1 MSAFQIFPRLEPAEL
16 EERFRLE
23 MLVRDKIQVI
33 VAIVL
38 VLVAASAFI
47 VLELWLLP
55 SSSALYIS
63 VISRC
68 VTVIVSIATIWIV
81 RRLFSIRLFDRIV
94 FVWMTIVVCHLLII
108 NALRPADYV
117 AAVVWDIVTI
127 CGVYILA
134 PVPLCFQIPSALL
147 LAVGGSVLWLI
158 HRLNLSAT
166 YETVAVLTAYL
177 FANACGIF
185 VSWRLNRSYRQQFVL
200 LMQETKAREE
210 LETALAEVK
219 TLRGIIPIC
228 SYCGKIRNDKGYYEA
243 VEKYIMEHSEAVFS
257 HTYCPECFAKYYPD
271 LQDTDG

>member
-1 MSAFQIFPRLEPAEL
+1 MSAFQISTRLEPAEL
-16 EERFRLE
+16 EERFRRD
-23 MLVRDKIQVI
+23 MLARDKIQII

-38 VLVAASAFI
+38 VLVATSGFI
-47 VLELWLLP
+47 VLELYLLP

-81 RRLFSIRLFDRIV
+81 RRLSSIRLFDRIV
-94 FVWMTIVVCHLLII
+94 FVWMITIVCHLLII

-117 AAVVWDIVTI
+117 AVVAWDVVTI
-127 CGVYILA
+127 CGAYILA
-134 PVPLCFQIPSALL
+134 PVPLRFQIPAALL
-147 LAVGGSVLWLI
+147 LVVGGGVLWLI
-158 HRLNLSAT
+158 HRLDLAAI
-166 YETVAVLTAYL
+166 YETIAVLTAYL

-185 VSWRLNRSYRQQFVL
+185 VSWRLNQSYRQQFVL

-257 HTYCPECFAKYYPD
+257 HTYCPECFVKHYPD
-271 LQDTDG
+271 LQGTDA